1 MRAFEYHGL
10 MRTTLTLD
18 NDLVRE
24 LKRLAHQSDQSFK
37 DVVDETLRR
46 GLASR
51 GHKTPTN
58 PFPPFRVEAK
68 ARGFRD
74 GVDIEHLNRLND
86 ELETADFQRELAVD
100 TKHRSAD
107 E

>member
-1 MRAFEYHGL
+1 

-18 NDLVRE
+18 NDLARE
-24 LKRLAHQSDQSFK
+24 LKRLARQSDQSFK

-51 GHKTPTN
+51 QMPPTSSL
-58 PFPPFRVEAK
+58 PPFRVQAK
-68 ARGFRD
+68 ARGFRA

-86 ELETADFQRELAVD
+86 ELEMADFHRELAPD
-100 TKHRSAD
+100 MKRHSAD
-107 E
+107 EQ

>member
-1 MRAFEYHGL
+1 

-24 LKRLAHQSDQSFK
+24 LQRLARQSEQSFK

-51 GHKTPTN
+51 RQKN
-58 PFPPFRVEAK
+58 PESPPPPFRVQAK
-68 ARGFRD
+68 ARGFRA

-86 ELETADFQRELAVD
+86 ELETADFQRELAAD
-100 TKHRSAD
+100 MKRQSAD
-107 E
+107 KQ